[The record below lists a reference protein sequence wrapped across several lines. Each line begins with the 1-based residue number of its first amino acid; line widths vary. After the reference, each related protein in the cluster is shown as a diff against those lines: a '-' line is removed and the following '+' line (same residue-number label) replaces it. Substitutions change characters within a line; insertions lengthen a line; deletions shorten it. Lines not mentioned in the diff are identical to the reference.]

1 MDRMFKRCFDDG
13 KYKQAAGIA
22 FETRRIDVLK
32 EAITRS
38 VSGIVTSG
46 HTFGIKL
53 NTQNGHYHQTP
64 SMSVQESLMQGK

>member
-1 MDRMFKRCFDDG
+1 MDKMFKRCFDDG

-38 VSGIVTSG
+38 VSYPVTQSYRL
-46 HTFGIKL
+46 TAK
-53 NTQNGHYHQTP
+53 
-64 SMSVQESLMQGK
+64 SLKKVA

>member
-38 VSGIVTSG
+38 VSDFSCV
-46 HTFGIKL
+46 F
-53 NTQNGHYHQTP
+53 NTT
-64 SMSVQESLMQGK
+64 